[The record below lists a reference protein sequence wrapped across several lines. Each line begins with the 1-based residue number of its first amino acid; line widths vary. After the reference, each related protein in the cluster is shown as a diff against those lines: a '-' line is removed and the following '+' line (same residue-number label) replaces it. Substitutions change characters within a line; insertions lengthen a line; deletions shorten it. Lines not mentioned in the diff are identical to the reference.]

1 MIHSL
6 VGGDETFMEGRN
18 LKIENYRGKGSLENE
33 NRISLLLL
41 GQLLSK

>member
-18 LKIENYRGKGSLENE
+18 LKLENYRGKG
-33 NRISLLLL
+33 
-41 GQLLSK
+41 